1 MGSLVVI
8 SSGQLSTNSR
18 IIAKLSQVTDT
29 EMATEEHYRRYRGVG
44 MRDCDP
50 VLENYIVSHAKR
62 KTIKKSAE
70 SWRV

>member
-1 MGSLVVI
+1 M
-8 SSGQLSTNSR
+8 
-18 IIAKLSQVTDT
+18 IAKLSQVTDT